1 MATAAARARRM
12 PRNAQTGNRS
22 KLVDECSS
30 VPAECCHGS
39 YGTPSSEAQLL
50 TATMLPKLLLTLL
63 LYSIISRFVRPD
75 HDDVLRYPRPQW
87 SSSRPVGKL
96 WFCCKLVVA
105 ARCWPKRPPQ
115 LCNSAT
121 VVRNSSRPLGTAVNG
136 PGRRPAPLNAKLV
149 QLADRALDCPP
160 CARLLVGDD
169 WADEVS
175 DLAQE
180 RLRPKEL
187 SGCGDL
193 YVIAANVISRAMV
206 MACGGRERG
215 GPSSTNEARC
225 KRPLVERMARLK

>member
-1 MATAAARARRM
+1 MFVCACRVLKKSTSGQPCTCILRYALQR
-12 PRNAQTGNRS
+12 
-22 KLVDECSS
+22 
-30 VPAECCHGS
+30 
-39 YGTPSSEAQLL
+39 AQLL
-50 TATMLPKLLLTLL
+50 TATMLPKLLFTLL

-75 HDDVLRYPRPQW
+75 HDDALRYPRPQW

-96 WFCCKLVVA
+96 WVRCNLVVA
-105 ARCWPKRPPQ
+105 TRCWPKRPPQ
-115 LCNSAT
+115 LCNSET
-121 VVRNSSRPLGTAVNG
+121 VVRKSSRPLGTAVNG

-160 CARLLVGDD
+160 CAGLLDGDD
-169 WADEVS
+169 WADEAS

-206 MACGGRERG
+206 MACGGRERS
-215 GPSSTNEARC
+215 GPSSTNGAPC
-225 KRPLVERMARLK
+225 KRPLVERMALEMNA